1 LILNFDSRIDENF
14 EFGAVAFSERG
25 GGVRKTVFVLVFWNR
40 KVNDLV
46 LDLVVWLVVDFRF
59 DFDLGWWQR

>member
-1 LILNFDSRIDENF
+1 MRISNLERLHF
-14 EFGAVAFSERG
+14 RKEVGGSEKQFS
-25 GGVRKTVFVLVFWNR
+25 FWFFWNR